1 MKKYLFYILASFVL
15 LYNTSAQ
22 SGVVVVVAK
31 NSTIETLDLNQVAN
45 IFLAR
50 TNRFPNGEKS
60 IPIEFVYGDLRE
72 EFYVNISGKN
82 AKQLM
87 AYWTT
92 LIFTGKG
99 RPPKGYKELEQL
111 MDAFPLKLNYI
122 TYLDSTLVTE
132 DMKVVFRF

>member
-1 MKKYLFYILASFVL
+1 MKKLLLYILASFVIF
-15 LYNTSAQ
+15 YNTSAQ
-22 SGVVVVVAK
+22 SSVVVVVAK
-31 NSTIETLDLNQVAN
+31 NSTIEALDLNQVAN

-60 IPIEFVYGDLRE
+60 TPVEFVYGNSRE

-82 AKQLM
+82 TKQLM

-111 MDAFPLKLNYI
+111 MDALPLKLNYI
-122 TYLDSTLVTE
+122 TYLDSSLVTE